1 MFKFLQ
7 KSTLVFLL
15 ISSIQSYA
23 QDSIQLNNTWNF
35 KVEPNMML
43 PHMKGNASVSRL
55 PTIHVS
61 QSPSDFFNHLKF
73 AGMLTFEASNKD
85 WVITSDIVYASL
97 TANVKKDPLVLNG
110 KLTAKQFSFEVGL
123 LRKLTPWL
131 ETGISA
137 NLVNLKSGFDV
148 NMINPKT
155 GQPLYLDRSIS
166 KTWIDPMLVA
176 RTKNLP
182 NKKFLYTLTGEIGGF
197 GIGSKF
203 SWQLEG
209 LAGYHFSDLFYV
221 MGGYQI
227 ISMDYEKGSNNSN
240 FVYDM
245 DMFGPMI
252 KLGFNFIR
260 M

>member
-1 MFKFLQ
+1 
-7 KSTLVFLL
+7 
-15 ISSIQSYA
+15 
-23 QDSIQLNNTWNF
+23 
-35 KVEPNMML
+35 
-43 PHMKGNASVSRL
+43 
-55 PTIHVS
+55 
-61 QSPSDFFNHLKF
+61 
-73 AGMLTFEASNKD
+73 
-85 WVITSDIVYASL
+85 
-97 TANVKKDPLVLNG
+97 
-110 KLTAKQFSFEVGL
+110 
-123 LRKLTPWL
+123 
-131 ETGISA
+131 
-137 NLVNLKSGFDV
+137 
-148 NMINPKT
+148 
-155 GQPLYLDRSIS
+155 
-166 KTWIDPMLVA
+166 MLVA

-252 KLGFNFIR
+252 KLGFNFNR